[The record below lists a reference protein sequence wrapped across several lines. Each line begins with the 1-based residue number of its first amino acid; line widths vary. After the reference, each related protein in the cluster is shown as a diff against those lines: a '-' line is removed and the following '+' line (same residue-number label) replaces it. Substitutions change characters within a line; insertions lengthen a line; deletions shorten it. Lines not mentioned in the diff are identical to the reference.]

1 MLLTCFGL
9 HFLRAPSG
17 EVGPLFAVSVLQSL
31 SRSEGPN
38 MIESNRVKI
47 YYCQYSREFREF
59 PTKIYE
65 ILEEKVKT
73 DFAIL
78 QIDQHRM

>member
-1 MLLTCFGL
+1 
-9 HFLRAPSG
+9 
-17 EVGPLFAVSVLQSL
+17 
-31 SRSEGPN
+31 

-65 ILEEKVKT
+65 ILEEKIKT